1 MIIRQN
7 QYFYDQRSSP
17 HLYEGRNLWSNNQKI
32 AEYISIEAEMK
43 QAAASIK
50 GTAFGR
56 SDVGGVKTLQV
67 IDSRVGITSKRYKKA
82 AVV

>member
-1 MIIRQN
+1 MC
-7 QYFYDQRSSP
+7 
-17 HLYEGRNLWSNNQKI
+17 EGRNLWSNNQKI

-50 GTAFGR
+50 GTAFGG

>member
-1 MIIRQN
+1 M
-7 QYFYDQRSSP
+7 
-17 HLYEGRNLWSNNQKI
+17 YEGRNLWSNNQKI

-50 GTAFGR
+50 GTAFGG

-82 AVV
+82 AVM